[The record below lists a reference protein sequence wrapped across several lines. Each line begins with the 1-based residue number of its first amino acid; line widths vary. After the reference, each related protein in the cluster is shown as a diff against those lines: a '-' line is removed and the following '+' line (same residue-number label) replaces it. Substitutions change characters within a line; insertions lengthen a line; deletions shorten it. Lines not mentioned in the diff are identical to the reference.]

1 MAKIVLIGAG
11 SHAFSRH
18 LIPDILWYPELRD
31 STITLMDVNKDNLD
45 LMAAFARKM
54 VEQHGFNTKVEATT
68 DRRAALDGANYVI
81 VAIEAGGWRHMLAD
95 LEITTKYEAGDG
107 WTGPAMLFSSL
118 RQIPV
123 FLDICHDMEELC
135 PDAWLLNYS
144 NPMPMITW
152 ALNDYTHIKNVGLC
166 HSVENTSNELA
177 RYLGIPYKELPVP
190 EGAIFGHFGGR
201 PQPEFKE
208 ISHWVAGLNHMAWFL
223 EFKWQGKDAYPLLRE
238 RFKEDPS
245 IYTRPDAHWAGPDVV
260 RVELFKTLGYYVTE
274 ASWIVANLVPFFY
287 KKDRPDVLEKLM
299 IHKAFLLSNVNESA
313 GNREKEDKELRA
325 QIKSGVKFPIIR
337 SVEYGATIIHSLE
350 TGTPSRINGNVK
362 NTGLITNLTEG
373 CCVEVPCLVDKHGIS
388 PCYIGD
394 LPAHLAALNQANV
407 SAQELAVQGIMEK
420 DKTKLFYSLLLDPL
434 TGARLTIEET
444 RQMLDKLFKV
454 EAESVKGYK

>member
-31 STITLMDVNKDNLD
+31 STITLMDVNKDSLE
-45 LMAAFARKM
+45 LMAAFAKKM

-68 DRRAALDGANYVI
+68 DRRMALEGADYVI
-81 VAIEAGGWRHMLAD
+81 VAIEAGGWQHALAD
-95 LEITTKYEAGDG
+95 LEISTKYEAGDG
-107 WTGPAMLFSSL
+107 WTGPAMLFSAL

-123 FLDICHDMEELC
+123 LLDICHDMEELC
-135 PDAWLLNYS
+135 PDAYLLNYS
-144 NPMPMITW
+144 NPMPMICW
-152 ALNDYTHIKNVGLC
+152 AISDYTCIKNVGLC
-166 HSVENTSNELA
+166 HSVENTANELS
-177 RYLGIPYKELPVP
+177 RYLGIPYKDLPVP
-190 EGAIFGHFGGR
+190 EGAIFDHFGSR

-238 RFKEDPS
+238 RLKDPS

-260 RVELFKTLGYYVTE
+260 RVELFKTFGYYVTE
-274 ASWIVANLVPFFY
+274 ASWIVANLVPYYY
-287 KKDRPDVLEKLM
+287 KKDRDDVLEKLM
-299 IHKAFLLSNVNESA
+299 IHKSFLLSNVQESGDRRA
-313 GNREKEDKELRA
+313 KEDKELRA

-337 SVEYGATIIHSLE
+337 SVEYGATIIHSIE
-350 TGTPSRINGNVK
+350 TGIPSRINGNVK

-373 CCVEVPCLVDKHGIS
+373 CCVEVPCIVDKHGIS

-394 LPAHLAALNQANV
+394 LPSQLAALNQANI

-434 TGARLTIEET
+434 TGARLTVEET
-444 RQMLDKLFKV
+444 KEMLDKLLKV